1 MLKMFLFFCLLGDF
15 ESELTTNPVQANPC
29 AEVHMFCVETGVI
42 AGSGSYCLVV
52 KGHQIH
58 IIN

>member
-1 MLKMFLFFCLLGDF
+1 MF
-15 ESELTTNPVQANPC
+15 ESELTTNPR

-42 AGSGSYCLVV
+42 AGSGSYCLVM

-58 IIN
+58 IIK